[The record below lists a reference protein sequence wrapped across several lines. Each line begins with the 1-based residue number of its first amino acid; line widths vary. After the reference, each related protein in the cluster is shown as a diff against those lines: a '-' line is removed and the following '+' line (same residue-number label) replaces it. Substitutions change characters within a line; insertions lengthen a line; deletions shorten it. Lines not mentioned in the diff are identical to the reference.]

1 MMGRSQIK
9 RLSAELKGVGNA
21 QSALIDKHSTALL
34 QQTSSIFK
42 IVATTPNAIADLRTI
57 TVEHAARQ
65 SVEGQALQRGLEAVT
80 KHMGA
85 LSLTTNQTWTAAQRH
100 VADMGRMVKRLSALM
115 GDVRMLFL
123 L

>member
-1 MMGRSQIK
+1 MDRTQIK
-9 RLSAELKGVGNA
+9 SLSAELKGIETA

-42 IVATTPNAIADLRTI
+42 IVATTPNAIADLRAI

-65 SVEGQALQRGLEAVT
+65 SVDGQALRRGFDAVT
-80 KHMGA
+80 KHMEA
-85 LSLTTNQTWTAAQRH
+85 LSLTTRQTWMAAQRH
-100 VADMGRMVKRLSALM
+100 AADMGRMVRRLNALM
-115 GDVRMLFL
+115 GDVRKLFL